1 MTRKLK
7 HKVIKGMTKSNKK
20 RNKKDAMRNASKHG
34 AQLFAAICTN

>member
-7 HKVIKGMTKSNKK
+7 HKVIKGGTKG
-20 RNKKDAMRNASKHG
+20 NKKDAMEKASKHG